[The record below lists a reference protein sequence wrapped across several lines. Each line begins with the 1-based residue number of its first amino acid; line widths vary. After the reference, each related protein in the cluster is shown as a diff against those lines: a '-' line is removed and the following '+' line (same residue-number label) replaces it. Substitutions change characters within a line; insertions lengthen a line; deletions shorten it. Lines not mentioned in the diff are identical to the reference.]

1 MFIYP
6 KLLLNLLYVRQLME
20 FGLSYFIIIIIII
33 IIILFYFILFY
44 FILRNKRIQN
54 FRVFNYSLRCV
65 QSMHQVILASEE
77 SLEGCLK
84 MLAVYF
90 QLLHYA

>member
-33 IIILFYFILFY
+33 II
-44 FILRNKRIQN
+44 LRNKRIQN
-54 FRVFNYSLRCV
+54 FWVFNYSFRCV
-65 QSMHQVILASEE
+65 QSTHQVILASEE

-90 QLLHYA
+90 QLLHYAWFSNEVDHQN